1 MILKDTFY
9 KINSLKCEDNV
20 LEATITIDANHAIY
34 EGHFPNNPV
43 TPGVVQLEMVKEIL
57 STQFNQS
64 IQLKTLATSKFLA
77 VLNPMNTPE
86 ASFKMTVVEQ
96 ESPDNPDGQSLKVSG
111 QLSTV
116 EGVCLKFSGVYT
128 QG

>member
-9 KINSLKCEDNV
+9 TINSLKFEDHV
-20 LEATITIDANHAIY
+20 LEASISIDPKHPIY
-34 EGHFPNNPV
+34 QGHFPNNPV

-57 STQFNQS
+57 ATQFNKS

-77 VLNPMNTPE
+77 VLNPVNTPE
-86 ASFKMTVVEQ
+86 ASFKMTVIEQ
-96 ESPDNPDGQSLKVSG
+96 ESPESRDGDQSLKVSG

-116 EGVCLKFSGVYT
+116 EGVCLKFSGIY
-128 QG
+128 Q

>member
-9 KINSLKCEDNV
+9 TINALKFEDNV
-20 LEATITIDANHAIY
+20 LEATISIDPKHTIY

-57 STQFNQS
+57 GTQFNKT

-77 VLNPMNTPE
+77 VLNPLNTPE
-86 ASFKMTVVEQ
+86 ATFKMTVTEQ
-96 ESPDNPDGQSLKVSG
+96 EDQTLKVSG
-111 QLSTV
+111 QLSNS
-116 EGVCLKFSGVYT
+116 EGICLKFSGIY
-128 QG
+128 Q